1 MCAQQLAEPKS
12 SKLRS
17 FLRKERRKAMNCTSC
32 GNPLA
37 PDVRFCTR
45 CGAARFV
52 SQPLYPDRVRRHL
65 QSLGVLWLVYAALR
79 AVKGVVGLAFL
90 QRFLGDHAF
99 GFFPVWPFAGVALGF
114 GVLGALFTGYALLTR
129 QPWGRIVAIVFGVL
143 ALLHPVMGTVLGIY
157 TLWVLAP
164 SESGASYDRE
174 TLNRRTV

>member
-1 MCAQQLAEPKS
+1 
-12 SKLRS
+12 
-17 FLRKERRKAMNCTSC
+17 MNCISC

-45 CGAARFV
+45 CGAA
-52 SQPLYPDRVRRHL
+52 SALAQPLYPDRVSRHL

-79 AVKGVVGLAFL
+79 AIKGAVGLAFL
-90 QRFLGDHAF
+90 QRFFGDHVF
-99 GFFPVWPFAGVALGF
+99 GCFPIMPFAGVAIGF
-114 GVLGALFTGYALLTR
+114 SVVGALFTGYALLTR

-143 ALLHPVMGTVLGIY
+143 ALLHPIMGTALGIY

-174 TLNRRTV
+174 TLNRRAI